1 MSSHKNGGN
10 PISGPLN
17 FLRSSAREIL
27 GKNPSNGPSPVG
39 SPVLGKSEVVSAK
52 SETEALCSGWMKMRH
67 PMKKW
72 VSRWFVLRQGILVY
86 YRDEK
91 TAINP
96 KRKPSGAILLADTEV
111 REDRISK
118 DGMFSLKIEHLHNRS
133 VFKTRPGFKLTPSLR
148 WNWNYCVLRIAS
160 ESSRKT
166 WITAIIPQIEYA
178 TSHRNAIHFNI
189 SQDDESDFED
199 ESDHEGNILPNSPK
213 LARQAQ
219 PSSLGTHVI
228 TANTL
233 SPPVQINLRHSSDVA
248 SQRSRSASANE
259 MQPSI
264 TLKSQSVEDI
274 VTDPNL
280 RGELST
286 TQSRM
291 VTNLHEQQRKEIQ
304 QVQDNTMITIEK
316 WKNELSVKMTTI
328 EGRITRSAQG
338 KEKEKKGI
346 SLGSLQLC
354 FLILFCMLLGRL
366 TRHTI
371 VYGDYT
377 TPEL

>member
-248 SQRSRSASANE
+248 SHRSRSASANE

-286 TQSRM
+286 TEQDGHEPSRTTTKRNSTSPRQHDDHDRKM
-291 VTNLHEQQRKEIQ
+291 EERIERQDDDDRGKDHQICTRKREREERHITGLFTTLFFDTLLHVTGETHTAYNRVRRLH
-304 QVQDNTMITIEK
+304 NT
-316 WKNELSVKMTTI
+316 
-328 EGRITRSAQG
+328 
-338 KEKEKKGI
+338 
-346 SLGSLQLC
+346 
-354 FLILFCMLLGRL
+354 
-366 TRHTI
+366 
-371 VYGDYT
+371 
-377 TPEL
+377 